1 MGGTRNRKAFL
12 RTFTSSNRWPVKAD
26 RADRQSA
33 LCGCLSWRPV
43 NKRQVSKSIQWP
55 SVQLSSV
62 QLLSHAR
69 LFATPWI
76 TARQASLSITNSWS
90 PTKPISIE
98 SVMSSNYLI
107 LCHTLLLLPSIF
119 SSIKVFSHESPRRI
133 RWLKYW
139 SFSFSISPSNEYSG
153 LISFRID
160 WFELLALQGTLRISL
175 KENFWP
181 CHTGCGI
188 LVPWLGINHW
198 TSREVPLP
206 GT

>member
-1 MGGTRNRKAFL
+1 MQLFL
-12 RTFTSSNRWPVKAD
+12 NIRFSRLMLILEGFVV
-26 RADRQSA
+26 QS
-33 LCGCLSWRPV
+33 LSCVW
-43 NKRQVSKSIQWP
+43 
-55 SVQLSSV
+55 
-62 QLLSHAR
+62 
-69 LFATPWI
+69 LFATAWT
-76 TARQASLSITNSWS
+76 TACQASLSFTISWS
-90 PTKPISIE
+90 LPTLM
-98 SVMSSNYLI
+98 SVELVIPSNHLI
-107 LCHTLLLLPSIF
+107 LCHPCLLLPSIF